1 MKKSISLMLLL
12 SFISLLLLGGI
23 FILSEL
29 F

>member
-1 MKKSISLMLLL
+1 MKKSICLMLLL
-12 SFISLLLLGGI
+12 SFTSLLLLGGI